1 MRKLNLNKKGFTLIE
16 LLAVIVILAII
27 IMLVF
32 PQITNVM
39 NSSKVSLIHSKA
51 KELSKWWDT
60 TTSADELMVSS
71 SEWTIP
77 AKLREFITGEGVT
90 VEGTKKGGVGNWV
103 CIGDV
108 KATDD
113 EGKNISLAEIMEI
126 TDTEFKLTGVITN
139 LPSGDVPSNGVVPQ
153 LTNANCSAIRY
164 RANEGI
170 DILLV
175 AKSGGRQYVAGKTT
189 YAFSSAT
196 GGVSQ

>member
-1 MRKLNLNKKGFTLIE
+1 MRKLNKKGFTLIE

-77 AKLREFITGEGVT
+77 ADLREFITGDGVT
-90 VEGTKKGGVGNWV
+90 VDGTKKGGVGNWV

-108 KATDD
+108 KTT
-113 EGKNISLAEIMEI
+113 NHNLAEIMEI
-126 TDTEFKLTGVITN
+126 TDTEFNLTGFITN
-139 LPSGDVPSNGVVPQ
+139 LPDADEDVPSNGKIPE
-153 LTNANCSAIRY
+153 LTNKNCSAIRY

-175 AKSGGRQYVAGKTT
+175 AKSGGRQYIAGKTT

>member
-1 MRKLNLNKKGFTLIE
+1 MRKLNKKGFTLIE

-51 KELSKWWDT
+51 KELAKWWDST
-60 TTSADELMVSS
+60 TYSDELMVDP

-77 AKLREFITGEGVT
+77 VDLREFITGSGVD
-90 VEGTKKGGVGNWV
+90 VDGTKKGGVGNWV

-108 KATDD
+108 KTT
-113 EGKNISLAEIMEI
+113 NHNLAEIMEI
-126 TDTEFKLTGVITN
+126 TDTEFNLTGVITN